1 MLYRVSK
8 VIPNEKLESYLKAYS
23 DVNNVIYNKSNN
35 PENWVTWC
43 SDRYECNITNA
54 TDMATNVI
62 DAVQK

>member
-23 DVNNVIYNKSNN
+23 DVNNVIYNKSDN

-43 SDRYECNITNA
+43 SDRYDCNITNI
-54 TDMATNVI
+54 TNITNMATM
-62 DAVQK
+62 